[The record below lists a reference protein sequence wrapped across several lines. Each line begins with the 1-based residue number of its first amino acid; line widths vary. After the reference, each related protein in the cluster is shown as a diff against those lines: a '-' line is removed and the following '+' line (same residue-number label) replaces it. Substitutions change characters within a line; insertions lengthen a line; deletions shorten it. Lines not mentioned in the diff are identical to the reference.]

1 MIAAME
7 HSSSRRDIALF
18 LIALFALLG
27 AAHILVRTS
36 SHGLAIGADSTTYLS
51 IAENLIAGQGAQDYR
66 GPAPWW
72 VSSGF
77 PLLLAAVG
85 AIAGVEPSQAAR
97 LVNAAAF
104 GLTVLLAGLWLRRAL
119 NSRLLAVGTTL
130 FIASSHYLSHFASY
144 AMTETTFILFMLLA
158 TMRMESFMHL
168 PARGSPSRS
177 PAEGSFLARGS
188 PSRSPAEGSFLARG
202 SPSRSP
208 AEGSRNLKWSSLV
221 LAAAFSGLAALTRYA
236 GVAVILVGVILL
248 LARRE
253 APLLSRLK
261 RAAAYG
267 ALSAAPL
274 AAFLAING
282 SAFRASPHKTGQPAF
297 DSMRQIAQ
305 VAERAAVPGNAPD
318 WAAPVLWAAVALL
331 ALASAA
337 ICVRAAFR
345 RGGGLGVA
353 IPIAL
358 FFLMYLI
365 FALAA
370 VPWISGTHFLSDP
383 RYLLPLYLPLLL
395 LAAFFLDRFA
405 GLRTAG
411 WMTPLKWTAVAVVLT
426 GGLAHQILTVRTN
439 VQLTILALESGYKG
453 KSYNTAHWD
462 ASETLQW
469 LAENPAQGPCRSN
482 RFGLLHAR
490 FGLETGT
497 LAQRKYL
504 NLPGSMKALSQWLE
518 TASDGTLVV
527 WLHDGEDWYEYDDRE
542 LRSLPGLTLAAERS
556 DGLIF
561 RVTARHQDACADGA
575 CGA

>member
-1 MIAAME
+1 M
-7 HSSSRRDIALF
+7 R
-18 LIALFALLG
+18 G
-27 AAHILVRTS
+27 A
-36 SHGLAIGADSTTYLS
+36 G
-51 IAENLIAGQGAQDYR
+51 
-66 GPAPWW
+66 
-72 VSSGF
+72 
-77 PLLLAAVG
+77 
-85 AIAGVEPSQAAR
+85 
-97 LVNAAAF
+97 
-104 GLTVLLAGLWLRRAL
+104 
-119 NSRLLAVGTTL
+119 
-130 FIASSHYLSHFASY
+130 
-144 AMTETTFILFMLLA
+144 
-158 TMRMESFMHL
+158 
-168 PARGSPSRS
+168 PSRT
-177 PAEGSFLARGS
+177 PAEGSQ
-188 PSRSPAEGSFLARG
+188 
-202 SPSRSP
+202 
-208 AEGSRNLKWSSLV
+208 NLRWSILL

-274 AAFLAING
+274 AVFLAING
-282 SAFRASPHKTGQPAF
+282 AAFRASPHKTGQSAF
-297 DSMRQIAQ
+297 DSMHQIAQ
-305 VAERAAVPGNAPD
+305 VAERAVVPGNAPD

-345 RGGGLGVA
+345 RRGGLGVA
-353 IPIAL
+353 TPIAL

-365 FALAA
+365 FVAMF

-383 RYLLPLYLPLLL
+383 RYLLPLYLLLLL
-395 LAAFFLDRFA
+395 LAAFFVDRFA

-426 GGLAHQILTVRTN
+426 GGLAHQVLTVRAN

-497 LAQRKYL
+497 LVQGKYL

-542 LRSLPGLTLAAERS
+542 LRSLPGLTLVAERS